1 MFFQIQ
7 NIWANFITKMDQTFA
22 YQMQLNIQIRVGLF
36 QLNQT
41 FLECIIFSQPI
52 ELVQIG

>member
-7 NIWANFITKMDQTFA
+7 NIWANFSTKMDQTFA